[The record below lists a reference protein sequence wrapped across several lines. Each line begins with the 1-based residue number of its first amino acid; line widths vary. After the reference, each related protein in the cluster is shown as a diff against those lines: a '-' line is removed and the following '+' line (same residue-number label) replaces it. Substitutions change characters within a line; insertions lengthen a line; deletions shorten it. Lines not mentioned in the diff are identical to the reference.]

1 MTTVR
6 EQWLETAIELMKPH
20 FAESIPGVEFPK
32 VRVSVGWPGGKHG
45 PRTIGQCWAPF
56 TAADNVSQ
64 IFISPVL
71 DDELVVL
78 ATLAHEL
85 IHAIDEN
92 KSGHKGAFGAMA
104 CAIGLEGRLTATV
117 AGETLSA
124 VLATI
129 LEKLGAYPH
138 AAIVASGGVQK
149 PGDPTEPG
157 DPTRTITGAPSRNK
171 SMQKVVCAESG
182 YVARVSNKWLLEGTP
197 SCPCHNVPMVVI
209 P

>member
-1 MTTVR
+1 MTSITAIR

-20 FAESIPGVEFPK
+20 FTESIPGVEIPK

-56 TAADNVSQ
+56 AATDNVSQ

-71 DDELVVL
+71 DDPIIVL

-92 KSGHKGAFGAMA
+92 KSGHKGAFGVMA
-104 CAIGLEGRLTATV
+104 RAIGLEGRLTATV
-117 AGETLSA
+117 PGETLTA
-124 VLATI
+124 ILATI

-138 AAIVASGGVQK
+138 AAIVAAGGVQK
-149 PGDPTEPG
+149 PG

-171 SMQKVVCAESG
+171 SMQKVVCKESG
-182 YVARVSNKWLLEGTP
+182 YVARVSNKWLLEGTA
-197 SCPCHNVPMVVI
+197 SCPCHNIPMVVV

>member
-1 MTTVR
+1 MTSITAIR

-32 VRVSVGWPGGKHG
+32 VRVSVGWPGGKSG

-56 TAADNVSQ
+56 AATDNVSQ

-71 DDELVVL
+71 DDPIIVL
-78 ATLAHEL
+78 ATLAHEF

-92 KSGHKGAFGAMA
+92 KSGHKGAFGVMA
-104 CAIGLEGRLTATV
+104 RAIGLEGRLTATV
-117 AGETLSA
+117 AGEALTA
-124 VLATI
+124 VFMTI
-129 LEKLGAYPH
+129 LEKLGTYQH
-138 AAIVASGGVQK
+138 AALGSVPA
-149 PGDPTEPG
+149 

-171 SMQKVVCAESG
+171 SMQKVVCEESG
-182 YVARVSNKWLLEGTP
+182 YTARVSNKWLLEGTP
-197 SCPCHNVPMVVI
+197 SCPCHNVPMVVV

>member
-1 MTTVR
+1 MTSITAIR

-20 FAESIPGVEFPK
+20 FTESIPGVKFPK
-32 VRVSVGWPGGKHG
+32 VRVSVGWPGGKPG

-56 TAADNVSQ
+56 AATDNVSQ

-71 DDELVVL
+71 DDPILVL

-85 IHAIDEN
+85 VHAIDEN
-92 KSGHKGAFGAMA
+92 KSGHKGAFGVMA
-104 CAIGLEGRLTATV
+104 RAIGLEGRLTATV
-117 AGETLSA
+117 PGETLTA

-138 AAIVASGGVQK
+138 AALVAAGSV
-149 PGDPTEPG
+149 PG
-157 DPTRTITGAPSRNK
+157 DPTRTITGAPARNK
-171 SMQKVVCAESG
+171 SMQKVICKESG
-182 YVARVSNKWLLEGTP
+182 YLVRISNKWLVEGTP
-197 SCPCHNVPMVVI
+197 SCPCHGEPMVVE